1 MLTAVLNKQ
10 KEKITIDSNPHSKHS
25 VTLEEY
31 RNEMQAAENSGFIS
45 FEDHK
50 ENMNQWLTAKLR

>member
-1 MLTAVLNKQ
+1 MGTATLSKPKRKTV
-10 KEKITIDSNPHSKHS
+10 DWVNPQAEQS

-31 RNEMQAAENSGFIS
+31 RNEMQSAEKSGFVS

-50 ENMNQWLTAKLR
+50 KSMNQWLAEKL